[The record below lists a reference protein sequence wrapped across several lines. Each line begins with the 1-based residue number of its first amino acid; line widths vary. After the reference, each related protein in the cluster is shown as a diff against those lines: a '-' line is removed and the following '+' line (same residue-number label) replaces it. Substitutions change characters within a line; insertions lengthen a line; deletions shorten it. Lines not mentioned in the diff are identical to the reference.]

1 MKLKLFNFIAV
12 CLATSG
18 LLALPLAAF
27 GNSPDEPNN
36 PEQTQQKLCVKQGE
50 LLLCNVEKSRQRDRE
65 SVRNQVTVNEP
76 QAPDSLQSSKINVV
90 PDFLSPEQQNSI
102 ANIILGIG
110 YLIPCCTFLGIFLY
124 DKYCDYHSAKLK
136 GKIEMLERLWQQT
149 SKH

>member
-1 MKLKLFNFIAV
+1 MKFKLFNLIAV
-12 CLATSG
+12 CLVTSG

-27 GNSPDEPNN
+27 GNSAEEPNN

-65 SVRNQVTVNEP
+65 SVKTQVTINKP

-90 PDFLSPEQQNSI
+90 PELLSPAQQDSI
-102 ANIILGIG
+102 ANIVLWIG

-124 DKYCDYHSAKLK
+124 DQYCDYHSAKLN
-136 GKIEMLERLWQQT
+136 GQIEMLERLWQKT
-149 SKH
+149 SQH